1 MAFSGDPSNVQFGI
15 GSPIGGVGLPVVVGG
30 AVVEGS
36 ASCQR
41 WEVIRKPT
49 KLYNV
54 VLFFIKHLTG
64 GFIEQN
70 SSCSEVSKWKSSRAT

>member
-41 WEVIRKPT
+41 
-49 KLYNV
+49 
-54 VLFFIKHLTG
+54 
-64 GFIEQN
+64 
-70 SSCSEVSKWKSSRAT
+70 